1 MNEKYE
7 LLKDPIINLYRIR
20 ALKDFSD
27 IKAGTLGGYVENE
40 DNLSHDGNAWIYGNA
55 RVYGDAKVYGNARV
69 CGDAEVYGNARVYD
83 DAKIYGNACVGS
95 DARVCGD
102 AEVCGNARVCGYAC
116 VYDYACV
123 YGNVWVYGNAC
134 VYGDACVYSNAS
146 ICGNACLK
154 TNADYTVIHGFG
166 SEERT
171 TTFFRCKD
179 GNIRVN
185 CGCFYGTIDEF
196 RYKVHETHGD
206 SKYAKEYL
214 MIADLMKFHF
224 SE

>member
-7 LLKDPIINLYRIR
+7 LIKDPIINLYRIR

-55 RVYGDAKVYGNARV
+55 KVYGNARV
-69 CGDAEVYGNARVYD
+69 CGNAE
-83 DAKIYGNACVGS
+83 
-95 DARVCGD
+95 VCGD
-102 AEVCGNARVCGYAC
+102 AEVFGNARVC
-116 VYDYACV
+116 
-123 YGNVWVYGNAC
+123 
-134 VYGDACVYSNAS
+134 S
-146 ICGNACLK
+146 NACLK
-154 TNADYTVIHGFG
+154 ANADYTVIHGFG

-179 GNIRVN
+179 GNIRVK

>member
-55 RVYGDAKVYGNARV
+55 RVY
-69 CGDAEVYGNARVYD
+69 D
-83 DAKIYGNACVGS
+83 DAKIYGNA
-95 DARVCGD
+95 
-102 AEVCGNARVCGYAC
+102 EVCGYAC
-116 VYDYACV
+116 VY
-123 YGNVWVYGNAC
+123 
-134 VYGDACVYSNAS
+134 GDTRVYSNAS

-196 RYKVHETHGD
+196 RYKVHGTHGD

>member
-7 LLKDPIINLYRIR
+7 LIKDPIINLYRIR

-55 RVYGDAKVYGNARV
+55 KVCCDAK
-69 CGDAEVYGNARVYD
+69 VYGNARVYD
-83 DAKIYGNACVGS
+83 DAKIYGNTWIYGNARVYGDTKVYGNSRVYDDAKIYGNARVCS

-102 AEVCGNARVCGYAC
+102 AKVYDNACVCSDARVCG
-116 VYDYACV
+116 D
-123 YGNVWVYGNAC
+123 
-134 VYGDACVYSNAS
+134 
-146 ICGNACLK
+146 ACLK

-179 GNIRVN
+179 GNIRVK

>member
-7 LLKDPIINLYRIR
+7 LIKDPSINLYRIR

-55 RVYGDAKVYGNARV
+55 RVYGDARV
-69 CGDAEVYGNARVYD
+69 CGDAEVYGNNTRVYD
-83 DAKIYGNACVGS
+83 DAKIYGNACVGNN
-95 DARVCGD
+95 ARVWGN
-102 AEVCGNARVCGYAC
+102 AEVCGNAKVC
-116 VYDYACV
+116 
-123 YGNVWVYGNAC
+123 GNAC
-134 VYGDACVYSNAS
+134 VYGDACVYGNAWVYGNAEV
-146 ICGNACLK
+146 CGNTCVYGNACVYGDACLK

>member
-7 LLKDPIINLYRIR
+7 LIKDPIINLYRIR

-55 RVYGDAKVYGNARV
+55 RVYGDAKV
-69 CGDAEVYGNARVYD
+69 CGDSKVYD
-83 DAKIYGNACVGS
+83 DAKVYGNACVCS

-102 AEVCGNARVCGYAC
+102 AK
-116 VYDYACV
+116 
-123 YGNVWVYGNAC
+123 VYGNAC
-134 VYGDACVYSNAS
+134 VCSDAKVCGD
-146 ICGNACLK
+146 ACLK

-179 GNIRVN
+179 RNIRVN

>member
-55 RVYGDAKVYGNARV
+55 RVCGDAKVYGNACV
-69 CGDAEVYGNARVYD
+69 CSGAKVFGDAEVYGNARVY
-83 DAKIYGNACVGS
+83 S
-95 DARVCGD
+95 
-102 AEVCGNARVCGYAC
+102 NARVYDCACVYGDAC

-123 YGNVWVYGNAC
+123 YGDAEVCGYAY
-134 VYGDACVYSNAS
+134 VYGDACVCGNTRVYSNAS
-146 ICGNACLK
+146 IYGNAFLK

-179 GNIRVN
+179 GNIRVK

-196 RYKVHETHGD
+196 CYKVHETHGD

>member
-7 LLKDPIINLYRIR
+7 LIKDPIINLYRIR

-55 RVYGDAKVYGNARV
+55 RVYGDAKV
-69 CGDAEVYGNARVYD
+69 CGDSKVYD
-83 DAKIYGNACVGS
+83 DAK
-95 DARVCGD
+95 
-102 AEVCGNARVCGYAC
+102 
-116 VYDYACV
+116 
-123 YGNVWVYGNAC
+123 VYGNAC
-134 VYGDACVYSNAS
+134 VCSDAKVCGD
-146 ICGNACLK
+146 ACLK

-179 GNIRVN
+179 GNIRVK

-196 RYKVHETHGD
+196 RYKVHKTRGD

-214 MIADLMKFHF
+214 IIADLMKFHF

>member
-1 MNEKYE
+1 MNKKYE

-55 RVYGDAKVYGNARV
+55 RVCGNAEVYGNAKVCDYAIVYGNAWVYGNAEVCGNAKVYGNTSIY
-69 CGDAEVYGNARVYD
+69 GDAEVYGNTRVYGNTS
-83 DAKIYGNACVGS
+83 IYG
-95 DARVCGD
+95 DAEVYGNTKVCGD
-102 AEVCGNARVCGYAC
+102 ARVY
-116 VYDYACV
+116 
-123 YGNVWVYGNAC
+123 
-134 VYGDACVYSNAS
+134 
-146 ICGNACLK
+146 GNACLK

-196 RYKVHETHGD
+196 CYKVHETHGD

>member
-55 RVYGDAKVYGNARV
+55 KVYGNACV
-69 CGDAEVYGNARVYD
+69 CSGAKVFGDAEVYGNARVY
-83 DAKIYGNACVGS
+83 S
-95 DARVCGD
+95 
-102 AEVCGNARVCGYAC
+102 NARVYDCACVYGDAC

-123 YGNVWVYGNAC
+123 YGDAEVCGYAY
-134 VYGDACVYSNAS
+134 VYGDACVCGNTRVYSNAS
-146 ICGNACLK
+146 IYGDACLK

>member
-1 MNEKYE
+1 MNKKYE

-55 RVYGDAKVYGNARV
+55 KVCGDAKVYGNSRVYGDAKIYGNAWIYGNARVYGDAKVYGNS
-69 CGDAEVYGNARVYD
+69 RVYD
-83 DAKIYGNACVGS
+83 DAKIYGNARVCSDTRVCGDAKVYGNACVCS

-102 AEVCGNARVCGYAC
+102 
-116 VYDYACV
+116 
-123 YGNVWVYGNAC
+123 
-134 VYGDACVYSNAS
+134 
-146 ICGNACLK
+146 ACLK

-179 GNIRVN
+179 GNIRVK

>member
-55 RVYGDAKVYGNARV
+55 RVYGDAKVCGNS
-69 CGDAEVYGNARVYD
+69 RVYD
-83 DAKIYGNACVGS
+83 NAKVYGNACVCS

-102 AEVCGNARVCGYAC
+102 
-116 VYDYACV
+116 
-123 YGNVWVYGNAC
+123 
-134 VYGDACVYSNAS
+134 
-146 ICGNACLK
+146 ACLK

-179 GNIRVN
+179 GNIRVK

-196 RYKVHETHGD
+196 CYKVHETHGD

>member
-7 LLKDPIINLYRIR
+7 LIKDPIINLYRIR

-55 RVYGDAKVYGNARV
+55 IVYGDVKVYGNS
-69 CGDAEVYGNARVYD
+69 RVYD
-83 DAKIYGNACVGS
+83 DAKIYGNARVCS

-102 AEVCGNARVCGYAC
+102 AKVYDNACVCSDARVCG
-116 VYDYACV
+116 D
-123 YGNVWVYGNAC
+123 
-134 VYGDACVYSNAS
+134 
-146 ICGNACLK
+146 ACLK

-179 GNIRVN
+179 GNIRVK

>member
-40 DNLSHDGNAWIYGNA
+40 DNLSHDGNAC
-55 RVYGDAKVYGNARV
+55 V
-69 CGDAEVYGNARVYD
+69 C
-83 DAKIYGNACVGS
+83 S
-95 DARVCGD
+95 DARV
-102 AEVCGNARVCGYAC
+102 
-116 VYDYACV
+116 
-123 YGNVWVYGNAC
+123 
-134 VYGDACVYSNAS
+134 
-146 ICGNACLK
+146 CGNACLK

-196 RYKVHETHGD
+196 CYKVHETHGD

>member
-1 MNEKYE
+1 MNKKYE
-7 LLKDPIINLYRIR
+7 LIKDPIINLYRIR

-69 CGDAEVYGNARVYD
+69 YSNARVYGD
-83 DAKIYGNACVGS
+83 ACV
-95 DARVCGD
+95 C
-102 AEVCGNARVCGYAC
+102 
-116 VYDYACV
+116 DYACV
-123 YGNVWVYGNAC
+123 YGNAI
-134 VYGDACVYSNAS
+134 VYGDAIIY
-146 ICGNACLK
+146 GNAKVYGDAFLK

>member
-40 DNLSHDGNAWIYGNA
+40 DNLSHDGNAWIYDNAKVYGNAEVYGDAKVYGDA
-55 RVYGDAKVYGNARV
+55 RVYDDAKVYGNARV
-69 CGDAEVYGNARVYD
+69 YGNSWVYSDAKVYGNARVY
-83 DAKIYGNACVGS
+83 
-95 DARVCGD
+95 GD
-102 AEVCGNARVCGYAC
+102 AEVCSNARVYDVAKVCG
-116 VYDYACV
+116 
-123 YGNVWVYGNAC
+123 NSWV
-134 VYGDACVYSNAS
+134 
-146 ICGNACLK
+146 CGNAFLK

-166 SEERT
+166 SEEGT

-179 GNIRVN
+179 GNIRVK